1 MHSTAAGCFLLQ
13 RVAHEINNPVNFI
26 HGNIGPLN
34 DYTED
39 LLRMLRLYEQRYPSE
54 DPEIRALAEE
64 IDREFMVEDVRK
76 MLSSMEIGTNRIRE
90 IVVSLRNFSRL
101 DEAQF
106 KAVDIHEGIDST
118 LLILRHRFKAKT
130 ETPDIEVILDYS
142 QLPLVECYPGQLN
155 QVVMNILANAIDAFD
170 DVNAQRTY
178 QQIKARPNQI
188 IIHTT
193 MLGSDW
199 VEIDITDNGSGMPES
214 VKQKIF
220 DPFFTTK
227 PVGKGTGM
235 GMAIS
240 YQIIT
245 EKHGGKLECF
255 STVGQGTKFLI
266 QIPIH
271 QRVCEAAK

>member
-1 MHSTAAGCFLLQ
+1 M
-13 RVAHEINNPVNFI
+13 
-26 HGNIGPLN
+26 N